1 MNLFVVI
8 PLAIVMLLGDIEAYG
23 VIFMAFVFSVL
34 NFSSIFDG
42 ELSGVNLLQL
52 RIIFI
57 LNATD
62 TFTILK
68 LIYHIS
74 VIIVLLHF
82 IYE

>member
-1 MNLFVVI
+1 
-8 PLAIVMLLGDIEAYG
+8 
-23 VIFMAFVFSVL
+23 VFSVL